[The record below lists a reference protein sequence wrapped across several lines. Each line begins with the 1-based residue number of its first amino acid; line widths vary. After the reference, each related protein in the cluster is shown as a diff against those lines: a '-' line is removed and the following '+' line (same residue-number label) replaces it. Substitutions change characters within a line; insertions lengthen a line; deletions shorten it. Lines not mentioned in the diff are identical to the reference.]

1 MNPSVTRSH
10 IAARNVR
17 PFDMQDV
24 SAFADLRDIGI
35 GIDSADLKQ
44 MIAGIGFDSL
54 EGTVTNG
61 SIATPVQFLQAW
73 LPGFVKVVTAARKID
88 DFVGI
93 TTAGSWEEEE
103 VIQGIMEL
111 TGTSVPYGDY
121 SNIPLSSWNIN
132 FERRSVVRFEEGMQV
147 GTLEEARSA
156 RIRINTAQEKR
167 KASALALEIQRNKI
181 GFYGYNNGANRTYG
195 LLNDPSLPAYVTVN
209 EGASGHTEWSNKT
222 FLEITSDIRTAM
234 AALRIQS
241 QDLIDPES
249 TPVTMGLA
257 TGVID
262 SLSVMNDL
270 GNKSVRAWLNE
281 TYPKVRVISAP
292 ELNGANGGAN
302 VMYLYA
308 ENFGE
313 ESTDD
318 GAVMIQVVPAKFQTL
333 GVEKRAKTYL
343 ESYSNATAGVM
354 VKRPWA
360 VYRATGL

>member
-1 MNPSVTRSH
+1 MNQSLTRSH

-17 PFDMQDV
+17 PLDMQDV
-24 SAFADLRDIGI
+24 SAFADLQTIGI
-35 GIDSADLKQ
+35 GIDSSDLKQ

-54 EGTVTNG
+54 EGTVTGG
-61 SIATPVQFLQAW
+61 SIATPVQFLQTW

-103 VIQGIMEL
+103 VVQGIMEL

-132 FERRSVVRFEEGMQV
+132 FERRSIVRFEEGMQV
-147 GTLEEARSA
+147 GALEEARAA
-156 RIRINTAQEKR
+156 RIRANTAQEKR

-181 GFYGYNNGANRTYG
+181 GFYGYNNGLNRTYG
-195 LLNDPSLPAYVTVN
+195 LLNDPALPAYVTVN
-209 EGASGHTEWSNKT
+209 NGASGDTEWSSKT
-222 FLEITSDIRTAM
+222 FLEITADIRNAV
-234 AALRIQS
+234 AALRTQS

-249 TPVTMGLA
+249 VNITMGLA
-257 TGVID
+257 TSVID
-262 SLSVMNDL
+262 RLSVTSDF
-270 GNKSVRAWLNE
+270 GVSVRDWLTK

-318 GAVMIQVVPAKFQTL
+318 GATMIQVVPAKFQTL